1 VDATAYSSS
10 SHPILSSRLGLRRR
24 KSASTP
30 LTRKGKTVSY
40 IICRLGDDTLRTRM
54 ATHNILYSIIR
65 QPLEMTVK
73 DGEQLGAS
81 RHPVA
86 DFAPNRNR
94 PIHRIAYHDH
104 HCMSL

>member
-1 VDATAYSSS
+1 MDATAYSSS

-30 LTRKGKTVSY
+30 LRREGKTVRY
-40 IICRLGDDTLRTRM
+40 IICHIGDDTSRTRM
-54 ATHNILYSIIR
+54 TTHNILYSVIR
-65 QPLEMTVK
+65 QPLETTVK
-73 DGEQLGAS
+73 DGEQFGAS
-81 RHPVA
+81 RHSVA